1 MTDDEEEK
9 ILKDLNP
16 KEAVDISTVI
26 TTHQIAPNQYFMFR
40 TGGPHF
46 FSKCKNKELVN
57 AKYLDLSW
65 PFIYNTKGSK
75 NRIITGSIA
84 KSKASSGYVYCK
96 LHDASKKREMQDFRN
111 AAKKNIREV
120 YKEHEFLMHRLVA
133 FAFVPNDDPNKT
145 IVDHVNG
152 NRCDYKITNLKWET
166 LKGNSRGSAGQS
178 SDPDAVYE
186 IVNQTLWFHGKM
198 GEYEGAKELYHKHKE
213 QAVKQ
218 LNFFDIFEK
227 ELKDETQ

>member
-84 KSKASSGYVYCK
+84 KSKA
-96 LHDASKKREMQDFRN
+96 
-111 AAKKNIREV
+111 
-120 YKEHEFLMHRLVA
+120 
-133 FAFVPNDDPNKT
+133 
-145 IVDHVNG
+145 
-152 NRCDYKITNLKWET
+152 
-166 LKGNSRGSAGQS
+166 
-178 SDPDAVYE
+178 
-186 IVNQTLWFHGKM
+186 
-198 GEYEGAKELYHKHKE
+198 
-213 QAVKQ
+213 
-218 LNFFDIFEK
+218 
-227 ELKDETQ
+227 